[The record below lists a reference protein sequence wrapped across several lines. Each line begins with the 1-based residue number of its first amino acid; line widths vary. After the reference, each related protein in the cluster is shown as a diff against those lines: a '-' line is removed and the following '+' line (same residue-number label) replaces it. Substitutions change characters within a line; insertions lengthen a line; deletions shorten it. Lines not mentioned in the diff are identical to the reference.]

1 MDTYIISSL
10 QDRLESSAAAVESRA
25 LGVAVALAR
34 GEGLKE
40 GELTAIVARTRGNG
54 LVEEDGA

>member
-1 MDTYIISSL
+1 M
-10 QDRLESSAAAVESRA
+10 
-25 LGVAVALAR
+25 AVALAR

-40 GELTAIVARTRGNG
+40 GELTAIVALTRGNG